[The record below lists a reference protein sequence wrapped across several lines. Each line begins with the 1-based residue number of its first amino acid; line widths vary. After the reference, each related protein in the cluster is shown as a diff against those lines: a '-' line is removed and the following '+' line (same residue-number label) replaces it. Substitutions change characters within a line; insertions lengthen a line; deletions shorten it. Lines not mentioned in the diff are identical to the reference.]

1 MPDRPDAPHSA
12 SPEELKARLE
22 AERAGEPFLVYR
34 DGDGIQHLLTLDA
47 GVVRVAVG
55 RRPEADLALTWDS
68 EVSRLHAVL
77 ERVAGEWTVVDDGL
91 SANGTF
97 PGRTASAAAAGSS
110 RATCSASAARS
121 SRSATRST
129 SAAERRRAAR
139 DLAAVARIS
148 PAQRQVLVALCR
160 PFAGDAGL
168 ASPPTNQDIA
178 GALFL
183 SVDAVKTHLRLLFA
197 KFGIEDLPQNQKRM
211 ELVRR
216 AMGSGLV
223 TERDLRE

>member
-22 AERAGEPFLVYR
+22 AERAGAPFLLYR
-34 DGDGIQHLLTLDA
+34 DGGGAQRIVPL
-47 GVVRVAVG
+47 GVAERVSVG
-55 RRPEADLALTWDS
+55 RRPEADVALTWDS

-77 ERVAGEWTVVDDGL
+77 ECVAGEWTVVDDGL

-97 PGRTASAAAAGSS
+97 AGADRIGGRRRLAEGDVLRFGRTLVTFRDPLDVAGGATS
-110 RATCSASAARS
+110 RGT
-121 SRSATRST
+121 
-129 SAAERRRAAR
+129 
-139 DLAAVARIS
+139 DLAVVARIS

-160 PFAGDAGL
+160 PFAGGATM
-168 ASPPTNQDIA
+168 ASPATNQDIA

-183 SVDAVKTHLRLLFA
+183 SIDAVKTHLRLLFA
-197 KFGIEDLPQNQKRM
+197 KFGIEELPQNQKRM

-223 TERDLRE
+223 TERDLRD

>member
-1 MPDRPDAPHSA
+1 VPDRPDAPHSA

-34 DGDGIQHLLTLDA
+34 DGDGIQHLITLDA
-47 GVVRVAVG
+47 GVERIAVG

-97 PGRTASAAAAGSS
+97 TGPHRIGGRRRLVEGDVLRFGRTLVTFRDPLDLGAGATS
-110 RATCSASAARS
+110 RGT
-121 SRSATRST
+121 
-129 SAAERRRAAR
+129 

-160 PFAGDAGL
+160 PFAGNPGL

-223 TERDLRE
+223 TERDLRA